1 MDFQINGI
9 LYLNKDVKLIENKNY
24 ELLLNWIIF
33 KEQPSNDDEI
43 EKIKVKADLFIKE
56 EIQGLNYLLENN
68 ENEKQTFKIP
78 EIYTRYKDLL
88 NNIVE

>member
-1 MDFQINGI
+1 MDFQIDGI

-33 KEQPSNDDEI
+33 KEQPMNNDEI
-43 EKIKVKADLFIKE
+43 AKITQKADLFIKK
-56 EIQGLNYLLENN
+56 EIQGLHYNN
-68 ENEKQTFKIP
+68 TIIETFKIP

-88 NNIVE
+88 NNVVEI